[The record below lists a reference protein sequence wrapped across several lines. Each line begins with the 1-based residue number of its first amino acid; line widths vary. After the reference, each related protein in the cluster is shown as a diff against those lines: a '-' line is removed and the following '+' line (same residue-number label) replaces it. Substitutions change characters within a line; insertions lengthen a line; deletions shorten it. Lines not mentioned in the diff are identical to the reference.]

1 MNTQHTEECAE
12 SIPWYSRS
20 LDFEQLQRDYPP
32 PPDYFRT
39 TYRMP
44 RDALRA
50 ARLEVGNAPT
60 VRDEVRSHGWE
71 NAVSSLLGDLRYTA
85 RMLRKS
91 PVFTVVVIA
100 VISLGTGAVTTVFS
114 AMNAGAGSN
123 TRAPATS
130 K

>member
-50 ARLEVGNAPT
+50 LQEKRFLAT
-60 VRDEVRSHGWE
+60 VKRGWLAAKTFIRRHLDGE
-71 NAVSSLLGDLRYTA
+71 
-85 RMLRKS
+85 
-91 PVFTVVVIA
+91 IA
-100 VISLGTGAVTTVFS
+100 GI
-114 AMNAGAGSN
+114 
-123 TRAPATS
+123 
-130 K
+130 